1 MPPERLIPWLA
12 LHLLPGVGPLSA
24 RRALEMHGDPAH
36 LAFHVPAAAW
46 REVPGVD
53 AATAL
58 GIAAARPSLERRVEQ
73 EWREA
78 VRRSV
83 HILSREDPGYP
94 AMIAAQPDAP
104 LVLYVKGELAEGA
117 VRLAIVGSRRASA
130 YGRAAARALA
140 GELAERG
147 AEIVSGGARGIDT
160 SAHEGALAARGRTV
174 AVLGCGCGRTYPP
187 ENEDLFERIA
197 SGGGALVSEF
207 PMGMPP
213 LPENFPRRNRLIS
226 ALSAAT
232 IVVEATA
239 KSGSLITAAHALEQ
253 GREVMAVP
261 GPFDSETSVG
271 CHRLIQQGAKLV
283 AGADDVLE
291 ELSPMYREAL
301 SGSRGTGAGTGAN
314 DTGEGDGATPDEVAT
329 LALLDDPRPVHV
341 DVLADRA
348 PFGIARLQSALFALV
363 LRGSLDQLPGGY
375 YVARPRKGPFGS

>member
-1 MPPERLIPWLA
+1 
-12 LHLLPGVGPLSA
+12 
-24 RRALEMHGDPAH
+24 
-36 LAFHVPAAAW
+36 
-46 REVPGVD
+46 
-53 AATAL
+53 
-58 GIAAARPSLERRVEQ
+58 
-73 EWREA
+73 
-78 VRRSV
+78 
-83 HILSREDPGYP
+83 
-94 AMIAAQPDAP
+94 MIAAQPDAP
-104 LVLYVKGELAEGA
+104 LVLYVRGELPEGA

-130 YGRAAARALA
+130 YGRSAARALSS
-140 GELAERG
+140 ELAERG

-160 SAHEGALAARGRTV
+160 SAHEGALAAQGRTV

-197 SGGGALVSEF
+197 GGGGALLSEF

-261 GPFDSETSVG
+261 GPFDSDTSVG

-283 AGADDVLE
+283 AGADDVIE

-301 SGSRGTGAGTGAN
+301 AGGPRGDTGTGAT
-314 DTGEGDGATPDEVAT
+314 DPGEGATPDETAT
-329 LALLDDPRPVHV
+329 LGLLDDPRPVHV

-363 LRGSLDQLPGGY
+363 LRGALDQLPGGY
-375 YVARPRKGPFGS
+375 YVARPRKGPVGS